1 MAPYLLKS
9 QATGKDKPNMNPIT
23 ISKQAET
30 LGYKLLI
37 ADGYIAVVPLDREN
51 YTAEVYKAYPG
62 PCWGVQTTS
71 YGSVSPET
79 VDLVIDGLKRAQKL
93 VKLLNEAGL

>member
-1 MAPYLLKS
+1 
-9 QATGKDKPNMNPIT
+9 MNEI
-23 ISKQAET
+23 IKQAEA

-37 ADGYIAVVPLDREN
+37 ADEYTYVFPLDREN
-51 YTAEVYKAYPG
+51 YTAEVYKAYKG
-62 PCWGVQTTS
+62 PWGIQTTS

-79 VDLVIDGLKRAQKL
+79 IDLVIDGLKRAQEM